1 MSLLHS
7 LYWQIGNSYAS
18 PNGEVVEDPINDF
31 DFRAP
36 TLDEDENPTT
46 PKLHNYDD
54 IFPACQA
61 FTGMSRLQWED
72 GSSKYK

>member
-36 TLDEDENPTT
+36 TLDEDENPTPT
-46 PKLHNYDD
+46 
-54 IFPACQA
+54 
-61 FTGMSRLQWED
+61 
-72 GSSKYK
+72 